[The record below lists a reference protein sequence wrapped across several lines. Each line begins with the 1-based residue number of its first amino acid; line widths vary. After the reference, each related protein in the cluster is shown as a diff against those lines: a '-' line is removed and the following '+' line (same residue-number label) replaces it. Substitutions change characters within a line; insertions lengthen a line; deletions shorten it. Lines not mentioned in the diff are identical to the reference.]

1 MTTPNLIPYVIS
13 SSYPDYKRPHLSQ
26 DFGTIDETQ
35 IGTFFIEQVS
45 QFILDRFDIDEINE
59 LEDIEHFW
67 NSYYDEYYMDNE
79 PWQAMIFIEGEW
91 RCVNPPNELIFHYI
105 QGVKAGEINKEEAL
119 EDDYEPDFNWEHTPE
134 EKIVQEKMKEFLEKE
149 IVSESDLKEMS
160 TMNQHEQLLFVF
172 NKLATTPLT
181 NEKYKEYRELLNGFC
196 NLVLRY
202 VEYDIKKTTGEL
214 QVIHDQKNAD
224 RLSYLTAMYANIM
237 VYKSIYNESHN

>member
-13 SSYPDYKRPHLSQ
+13 SAYPDYKRPSLSE
-26 DFGTIDETQ
+26 DFGIINETQ

-45 QFILDRFDIDEINE
+45 QFILDRFDIDQINE
-59 LEDIEHFW
+59 LEDISTFW
-67 NSYYDEYYMDNE
+67 ESYYDDYYMDNA
-79 PWQAMIFIEGEW
+79 PWRAMIFIEGEW

-105 QGVKAGEINKEEAL
+105 QGVKTGEINKEETS
-119 EDDYEPDFNWEHTPE
+119 EEDYEADFNWEHTPE

-149 IVSESDLKEMS
+149 VVSESDLHEMS
-160 TMNQHEQLLFVF
+160 IMNQHEQLLFVF
-172 NKLATTPLT
+172 NKLATTQLT

-202 VEYDIKKTTGEL
+202 VEYDMKKTTDEL

-237 VYKSIYNESHN
+237 VYKSIYSASYN